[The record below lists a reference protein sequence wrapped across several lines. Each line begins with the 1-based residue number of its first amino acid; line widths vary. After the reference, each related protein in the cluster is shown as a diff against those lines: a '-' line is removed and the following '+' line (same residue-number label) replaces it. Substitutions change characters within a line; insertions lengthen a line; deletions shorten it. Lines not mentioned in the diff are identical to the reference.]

1 MKKTIILSASL
12 IMLVSIVSGFAL
24 SRSLQRMTLKIHT
37 KDVPA
42 EGLILV
48 RPSDPSFEV
57 KFAKQMEGQSSNIAD
72 RIRPFSVFLENRS
85 KQTVVAYMIQWCFTR
100 RDGTNDCY
108 KDAFVAPRAL
118 MEGGNIADGGEALT
132 GKIKPGSA
140 QFVSLISPDGTGLFR
155 VPISPDEAERMKQ
168 GSMLDRNEIL
178 ERSNLELAKYTDVT
192 VALDGAFFSDGTFVG
207 DDTSGFFDQINAQVQ
222 AKRDL
227 LNELAVASAN
237 NSKDKVYAYIET
249 VANQPA
255 ASIGPKSTSA
265 DHYSYY
271 RKFYAKQIISSC
283 RVLGNER
290 GIAMALDPSK
300 KPWRVL
306 AKKQDKTR

>member
-1 MKKTIILSASL
+1 
-12 IMLVSIVSGFAL
+12 
-24 SRSLQRMTLKIHT
+24 
-37 KDVPA
+37 
-42 EGLILV
+42 
-48 RPSDPSFEV
+48 
-57 KFAKQMEGQSSNIAD
+57 MEGQSSGIAD

-118 MEGGNIADGGEALT
+118 MEGGNIPDSAEAPT

-140 QFVSLISPDGTGLFR
+140 QFVSLISPDATTLFR

-168 GSMLDRNEIL
+168 GSMLDKNEIL
-178 ERSNLELAKYTDVT
+178 ERTTLELAKYTDVT
-192 VALDGAFFSDGTFVG
+192 LALDGAFFSDGTFVG
-207 DDTSGFFDQINAQVQ
+207 DDTSGFFDQVNAQVQ
-222 AKRDL
+222 AKHDL
-227 LNELAVASAN
+227 LNEVTVASAN
-237 NSKDKVYAYIET
+237 NSGDRVFAYIET
-249 VANQPA
+249 VASQPA
-255 ASIGPKSTSA
+255 ATIGAESTSA

-271 RKFYAKQIISSC
+271 RKFYAKQILSSC

-290 GIAMALDPSK
+290 GLALALGSSK

-306 AKKQDKTR
+306 AKKQDKAR